1 MCMKKL
7 PRRQQRDKE
16 MESMSKGFKRPGGQK
31 FPEVT
36 YQAFQRKR
44 EFEKMGKERGY

>member
-1 MCMKKL
+1 MCMKKSS
-7 PRRQQRDKE
+7 RRQQRDRE
-16 MESMSKGFKRPGGQK
+16 MESVSKDFNRPEGQK